1 MELNAT
7 TLSMLWDGSLETI
20 YMVALSS
27 AISYLIGVP
36 LGILLIVTDKDGIRP
51 VPAFTSM

>member
-36 LGILLIVTDKDGIRP
+36 LGILLVVTGKVGIRP
-51 VPAFTSM
+51 VPA